1 MKYKK
6 QQSIIKIRWLFCY
19 LILFSASCNRQVNE
33 AKPKQTS
40 TDSFQTINNS
50 NTILM
55 NIVNLKSNVLSGD
68 VVTRT
73 GNDFTSQCLK
83 SLNRNDKTFSHCGI
97 ASIENDSLFVYHAI
111 GGEWNPN
118 ETIKRDLFENFCNP
132 TENNAVGVFRHKLST
147 EIKYKL
153 IEKTK
158 TLYNKNIKFDLDFDL
173 KTDDKMYCTEFVYK
187 SFLYA
192 SDSVVKFNHSF
203 IKQFEFVGV
212 DDITVNALSTQ
223 IAMLNLNK

>member
-1 MKYKK
+1 MMYKK
-6 QQSIIKIRWLFCY
+6 LQQIIKIRWLYCY
-19 LILFSASCNRQVNE
+19 LILFCTFCNMQIK
-33 AKPKQTS
+33 KPNNDSLQSISSTSEILKDIISLKQK
-40 TDSFQTINNS
+40 I
-50 NTILM
+50 IP
-55 NIVNLKSNVLSGD
+55 GD

-97 ASIENDSLFVYHAI
+97 ASIENDTLFIYHAI
-111 GGEWNPN
+111 GGEWNPD
-118 ETIKRDLFENFCNP
+118 ETIRRDLFEKFCTP
-132 TENNAVGVFRHKLST
+132 TENNAVGVFRCKVSN
-147 EIKYKL
+147 EIKNKL
-153 IEKTK
+153 IAKVK
-158 TLYNKNIKFDLDFDL
+158 SFFNKNIKFDLDFDL

-192 SDSVVKFNHSF
+192 SDSIVKFKHSF

-212 DDITVNALSTQ
+212 DDITTNVLSTK